1 MRDETPLYDTLIIG
15 GGINGTGIAR
25 DAAGRGLKVLLCEQD
40 DLASHTSSASTKLI
54 HGGLRYLEHGEFR
67 LVSKA
72 LKEREVLLKAAPH
85 IIWPLRFVLPHEP
98 HLRPTWMIRAGLFL
112 YDHLARRDV
121 LPPSESINLATHRFG
136 EPLRAPQRTGFVYSD
151 AWVDDA
157 RLVVV
162 NALDAHERG
171 AMIHLRTRCV
181 GLTSEGT
188 RWVASLQSPDGN
200 TQTIRARSVIN
211 AAGPWVTRFLN
222 AYTPIR
228 AHHAVRLVRGSHI
241 VVPKLFE
248 HEAAYLFQNVD
259 GRVVFAVPYEQHFTL
274 LGTTDVDDQSDP
286 THPSISSEETS
297 YLCTLAT
304 HYFKQSVTPEDVVFS
319 YSGVRPLLQDES
331 TDPKSVTRD
340 YDLEWSCESPPL
352 MSVFGGKLT
361 TYRRLAEDALALLQK
376 KLGTQGTAWTAK
388 TPLPG
393 ADAAQGDFS
402 QFAATTRLRYAHAP
416 SELIERLIRTYGTRL
431 THWWPDGKPLAA
443 LGPEVLPGLYA
454 AEIQYLRQVEWA
466 CTAEDILWRRTKL
479 GLHLEPS
486 AISTL
491 NQWLLQHPA

>member
-1 MRDETPLYDTLIIG
+1 MSDDSPLYDTLIIG

-25 DAAGRGLKVLLCEQD
+25 DAAGRGLTVLLCEQD

-72 LKEREVLLKAAPH
+72 LKEREILLKAAPH
-85 IIWPLRFVLPHEP
+85 LIWPLRFVLPHEP

-121 LPPSESINLATHRFG
+121 LPASETIDLSTHRFG
-136 EPLRAPQRTGFVYSD
+136 QALRATQRTGFVYSD

-157 RLVVV
+157 RLVVM
-162 NALDAHERG
+162 NALDAQERS
-171 AMIHLRTRCV
+171 AVIQPRTRCV
-181 GLTSEGT
+181 GLTPEGT
-188 RWVASLQSPDGN
+188 HWIATLQAANGPPHSV
-200 TQTIRARSVIN
+200 RARSVIN
-211 AAGPWVTRFLN
+211 ASGPWVTRFLN

-228 AHHAVRLVRGSHI
+228 AHHTVRLVKGSHI
-241 VVPKLFE
+241 VVPKLFN

-274 LGTTDVDDQSDP
+274 IGTTDIDDQSDP
-286 THPSISSEETS
+286 THPRISSEETH
-297 YLCTLAT
+297 YLCQLAS
-304 HYFKQSVTPEDVVFS
+304 HYFNQPVAAADVIFS

-340 YDLEWSCESPPL
+340 YDLEWSSESPPL

-361 TYRRLAEDALALLQK
+361 TYRRLAEDALTMLQK
-376 KLGTQGTAWTAK
+376 KLGHQGAAWTDHA
-388 TPLPG
+388 PLPG
-393 ADAAQGDFS
+393 ADLTEGSFQ
-402 QFAATTRLRYAHAP
+402 QFAATTRRRYAHAP
-416 SELIERLIRTYGTRL
+416 TELIERLLRTYGTRL
-431 THWWPDGKPLAA
+431 LRWWGDARPLSD
-443 LGPEVLPGLYA
+443 LGLEVLPHLYA
-454 AEIQYLRQVEWA
+454 AEINYLRQAEWA

-479 GLHLEPS
+479 GLHLDPS
-486 AISTL
+486 AASQL
-491 NQWLLQHPA
+491 DAWLLHNPA